1 MLSQLDSFDEDWER
15 VICMFSHEVSNKVKG
30 REIIS
35 QQGAHSR
42 EMTKQKRAS
51 IHKLKRTEERQGPWS
66 SPNASQ
72 NHRKEFGPRLL

>member
-15 VICMFSHEVSNKVKG
+15 VICMFSHEVSNKVKS

-42 EMTKQKRAS
+42 EMTKQRRAS
-51 IHKLKRTEERQGPWS
+51 IHKLKRTEERRGLWS
-66 SPNASQ
+66 GPNASQ
-72 NHRKEFGPRLL
+72 SRGKEFSPWPL

>member
-15 VICMFSHEVSNKVKG
+15 VICMFSHEVSNKVKS

-42 EMTKQKRAS
+42 EMTKQRRAS
-51 IHKLKRTEERQGPWS
+51 IHKLKRTEERRGLWS
-66 SPNASQ
+66 SPKVSQ
-72 NHRKEFGPRLL
+72 SHGKEFSSWPL